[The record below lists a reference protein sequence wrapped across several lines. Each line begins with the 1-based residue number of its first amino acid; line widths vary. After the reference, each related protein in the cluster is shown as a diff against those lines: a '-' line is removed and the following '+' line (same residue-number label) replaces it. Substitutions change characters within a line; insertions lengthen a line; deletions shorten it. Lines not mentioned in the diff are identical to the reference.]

1 MLELALTSFL
11 TLVEALLPNIGVS
24 SASVSLIDTIITE
37 LVKLLPVVTQGAQA
51 LLGPIQNIIAAL
63 SANPATTADQLAT
76 LQALDKQC
84 DDAFEAAALAAGAS
98 TDPSAS
104 PAS

>member
-1 MLELALTSFL
+1 MLEVALSSFL

-24 SASVSLIDTIITE
+24 SGSAALIDTIIAE
-37 LVKLLPVVTQGAQA
+37 LIKLLPVVIQGAQA
-51 LLGPIQNIIAAL
+51 LIGPIQNIIAAL

-84 DDAFEAAALAAGAS
+84 DTAFEAAATAAAS
-98 TDPSAS
+98 S
-104 PAS
+104 